1 MAKVNFIRRHTD
13 VEVNEEPIVD
23 GNFIVTGDGNIYI
36 DYGLERIKIVGG
48 GGGSTTGD
56 TLPIGSITAYG
67 KETAPANWLIC
78 DGREVNRT
86 TYSDLFKVIGT
97 KYGEGDGSTTFNLPN
112 LKGRVP
118 VGLDSD
124 DTDFGTIGKIGGEKE
139 VTLTIDKIP
148 EHQHGEYIEY
158 GGGKQPYTLAL
169 GGGTSKNGYF
179 LNAQTTAYSGP
190 QVLTEK
196 TGGGQPHNNLQPYEV
211 NNFIIKAFQS
221 AGVIANVVKTKI
233 QSDNDVYSCNY
244 VNDNMQKH
252 MISASFTTDIE
263 PSPQQYVELS
273 NWSAIETVGNKL
285 SIKNGKIVVGT
296 GVSKIKISGI
306 LGVWD
311 TTNQLIYIYGRK
323 NGKDIPTPWV
333 VNAVLDYQS
342 MIYNN
347 LISVQEG
354 DIISITV
361 YGQKDYT
368 IEYKKSL
375 FIFEVVE

>member
-1 MAKVNFIRRHTD
+1 MAKVNFIRRNTD
-13 VEVNEEPIVD
+13 VEVDEEPIVD

-48 GGGSTTGD
+48 GGGSATGD

-78 DGREVNRT
+78 DGSEVNRK

-124 DTDFGTIGKIGGEKE
+124 DTDFNAIGKSGGEKE

-158 GGGKQPYTLAL
+158 GGGKQPYTLAS
-169 GGGTSKNGYF
+169 GGGTSKSGYF

-196 TGGGQPHNNLQPYEV
+196 TGGGQSHNNLQPYEV

-221 AGVIANVVKTKI
+221 AGVVANVVKTKI

-252 MISASFTTDIE
+252 MISASFTTDLE
-263 PSPQQYVELS
+263 PTPQQYVELS
-273 NWSAIETVGNKL
+273 NWNAVEIVGNKL
-285 SIKNGKIVVGT
+285 SIKNGKIVVGA

-306 LGVWD
+306 LGVYD

-323 NGKDIPTPWV
+323 NDANIPMPWV
-333 VNAVLDYQS
+333 VNTVLDYQS

-354 DIISITV
+354 DIISISV
-361 YGQKDYT
+361 YGKEAYT

>member
-1 MAKVNFIRRHTD
+1 MAKVNFIRKHTD

-48 GGGSTTGD
+48 GGGSATGD

-78 DGREVNRT
+78 DGSEVNRT
-86 TYSDLFKVIGT
+86 TYSDLFKIIGT

-118 VGLDSD
+118 VGLDSS
-124 DTDFGTIGKIGGEKE
+124 DTDFDTIGKIGGEKE

-158 GGGKQPYTLAL
+158 GGIKQPYTLES
-169 GGGTSKNGYF
+169 GGGTSKSGYF
-179 LNAQTTAYSGP
+179 LNAKTTVYSGP

-196 TGGGQPHNNLQPYEV
+196 TGGGQSHNNLQPYEV

-221 AGVIANVVKTKI
+221 AGVVANVVKTKTE
-233 QSDNDVYSCNY
+233 SDNDVYSCNY

-252 MISASFTTDIE
+252 MLSASFTTDIE
-263 PSPQQYVELS
+263 PTLQQYVELS
-273 NWSAIETVGNKL
+273 NWNAIETVGNKL

-306 LGVWD
+306 LGVRD

-323 NGKDIPTPWV
+323 NGANINTPWV
-333 VNAVLDYQS
+333 VNTVLDYQS

-347 LISVQEG
+347 LISVKEG
-354 DIISITV
+354 DIISIAV
-361 YGQKDYT
+361 YGQKTYN
-368 IEYKKSL
+368 IEYQKSL